1 MTSTLPVSAALA
13 RYASATT
20 ADVLPAAVR
29 EQAKL
34 VILDELGSAYFGAGR
49 PAGRL
54 AARYVG
60 ALGGRPESTVLG
72 TSQRT
77 SAPLAAL
84 ANGTAG
90 HADEI
95 DGAHVIG
102 GHPGATLVHASM
114 AVAEHA
120 RSAGAEL
127 VNAVVLGYDVGVRLI
142 AACGGLF
149 GVKDRTHLHADF
161 LHAVGAAVA
170 AGRLLRLDPDRLA
183 HAMALATFQA
193 NGLCALFHEQRHI
206 SKAFCNGQYA
216 SAGVHAAL
224 MAQAGLEGC
233 VDVIGERHGLL
244 DAWGVAGGRD
254 AVVAGLGHDY
264 AIMGANFKFVRA
276 GYPIHAA
283 VEAAL
288 TLVRE
293 HGATPAEITAV
304 AVGMPENAMRVVDDR
319 AMHDICLQDTLA
331 AALLRGGLRL
341 SESPFPQV
349 LTEPGFARLR
359 ALITLGVDS
368 DLNAEQ
374 PDGRGATVT
383 ITVRDGASHTARVDH
398 PRGHSLR
405 GRVDWADLDAKWR
418 DAVGDRAA
426 PWVATAARLDDLD
439 TVEQLAALF
448 EDHGGERP

>member
-1 MTSTLPVSAALA
+1 MTTSTSTVTAALA
-13 RYASATT
+13 EYAAATSPD
-20 ADVLPAAVR
+20 ALPDAIR

-34 VILDELGSAYFGAGR
+34 VILDELGSAYFGAAR
-49 PAGRL
+49 PAGLL
-54 AARYVG
+54 AARYVSG
-60 ALGGRPESTVLG
+60 LGGRPESTVLRAAL
-72 TSQRT
+72 RT

-102 GHPGATLVHASM
+102 GHPGATLVHAAM
-114 AVAEHA
+114 AMAQHA
-120 RSAGAEL
+120 GSTGADL

-142 AACGGLF
+142 RACGGIF

-170 AGRLLRLDPDRLA
+170 AGRLLGLDPVQLT

-193 NGLCALFHEQRHI
+193 NGLCALFREERHI

-224 MAQAGLEGC
+224 MAEVGLEGST
-233 VDVIGERHGLL
+233 DVLGDRHGLL
-244 DAWGVAGGRD
+244 DAWGAAGGSE
-254 AVVAGLGHDY
+254 AVTAGLGQEY
-264 AIMGANFKFVRA
+264 AITGANFKFLRA

-288 TLVRE
+288 LVVRQ
-293 HGATPAEITAV
+293 HGVEPEDITAV
-304 AVGMPENAMRVVDDR
+304 AVGMPENPMRVVDNR

-331 AALLRGGLRL
+331 ATLLRGGLRL

-359 ALITLGVDS
+359 SLIALDVDPQ
-368 DLNAEQ
+368 LNAEQ
-374 PDGRGATVT
+374 PNGRGATVT
-383 ITVRDGASHTARVDH
+383 ITVRAGASHTARVDH

-405 GRVDWADLDAKWR
+405 GGVGWADLDAKWR

-426 PWVATAARLDDLD
+426 SWAATGARLDELD
-439 TVEQLAALF
+439 SVEPLAALF
-448 EDHGGERP
+448 ADG